1 VNTKRYYIGGTG
13 DLACRKAGDGRLS
26 TFTVWSKLPLTWRR
40 NMRHRIPVTAL
51 CVLALAILAS
61 AQETN
66 PRFAKWKLKSDNPA
80 SSNIMTYE
88 AYNGSGMKVTIDSV
102 SASGSKS
109 SWGYTT
115 MFDGKDYPV
124 TGRNGTATALVRVIN
139 DKVNEII
146 YKNADGK
153 VVQLLINV
161 LSADNNTIEVSYIST
176 NAQGVTNTTHA
187 TYERIKE

>member
-1 VNTKRYYIGGTG
+1 
-13 DLACRKAGDGRLS
+13 
-26 TFTVWSKLPLTWRR
+26 
-40 NMRHRIPVTAL
+40 MRHRMLAGGL
-51 CVLALAILAS
+51 GVLVGIGLIAAVS
-61 AQETN
+61 AQDTN
-66 PRFAKWKLKSDNPA
+66 PRFGRWKLKSDNPA

-88 AYNGSGMKVTIDSV
+88 SYGTGGMKVTIDSV
-102 SASGSKS
+102 NASGNKS

-124 TGRNGTATALVRVIN
+124 TGRNGTATASVRVIT

-153 VVQLLINV
+153 VVQLLVNV
-161 LSADNNTIEVSYIST
+161 LSADNNTIEVSYYLT
-176 NAQGVTNTTHA
+176 NAQGVTNVTHA